1 MSRERVGSGQHY
13 CKRDLAVSLQ
23 IPSTV
28 GLLTRA
34 FPDQMIDAVA
44 ADEKRALGKSNIHST
59 QIVALTPDSR
69 TLKIIRTQVANV
81 REARGLCLGVEFMI
95 EVPAQR
101 RSASGRTPCHAA
113 GVRS

>member
-1 MSRERVGSGQHY
+1 MQGDDVGMRTDPTQHLDFSMSRERIGSGQHY

-44 ADEKRALGKSNIHST
+44 AGEKRALGKSNIHSP
-59 QIVALTPDSR
+59 QIVALTSDSR
-69 TLKIIRTQVANV
+69 ILKKIST
-81 REARGLCLGVEFMI
+81 
-95 EVPAQR
+95 R
-101 RSASGRTPCHAA
+101 RSLMCRKPAA
-113 GVRS
+113 YALESKS